1 MKKVLKILTTVL
13 ILCLSIGNATA
24 ATTKPNKSKPISI
37 TFKDK
42 NLEKAVR
49 QKIKKPKGNIY
60 TTDVI
65 KIKELDL
72 INIGIKDITPLKC
85 FTNLSK
91 LELQN
96 IEAPNPNDIKDISS
110 LKYLKKLTYLDLTCN
125 DILSTSPLNGLTD
138 LTNLYLGYTD
148 TVKNISFIKSMKK
161 LKSLYLTGMDLTDIS
176 ALKSCN
182 NLEDLNLWSNNIS
195 DLTPLK
201 GLTKLKKLEL
211 SNNEIN
217 NLSPLKD
224 LKSLKYLGLMH
235 NNIEN
240 ILHLR
245 NLNRLEHLYLRG
257 NKISDFSYVKPYYH
271 NLKEKDFEPYVLLSA
286 LNHSNYF
293 STEGCSIVY
302 WPLLYDCIVFHM
314 YDGMDIGENNTQSL
328 EYDINTKYNFFEGV
342 FSDFNINYESN
353 HETCIKIWGD
363 DKLLYT
369 SQSIK
374 FGDDPIPFRIDISGV
389 NKLKIKIESSG
400 NGLYDDS
407 EYILSC
413 PYLY

>member
-1 MKKVLKILTTVL
+1 MVLAVAL
-13 ILCLSIGNATA
+13 ILCLSIGNVTA
-24 ATTKPNKSKPISI
+24 AATQANKNKPISI
-37 TFKDK
+37 AFKDK
-42 NLEKAVR
+42 NLEKAIR

-60 TTDVI
+60 TTDLI

-72 INIGIKDITPLKC
+72 INIGIKDITPLKWC
-85 FTNLSK
+85 TNLSK

-96 IEAPNPNDIKDISS
+96 IESPNPNDVKDISS

-125 DILSTSPLNGLTD
+125 DFLSTSPLNVLTN

-148 TVKNISFIKSMKK
+148 TIKDISFIKSMKK
-161 LKSLYLTGMDLTDIS
+161 LKSLGLAGMDLTNIS

-182 NLEDLNLWSNNIS
+182 NLEDLNLCSNNIS

-201 GLTKLKKLEL
+201 GLTRLKKLEL
-211 SNNEIN
+211 SINEIN

-240 ILHLR
+240 ILDLR
-245 NLNRLEHLYLRG
+245 NLDRLEHLYLRG
-257 NKISDFSYVKPYYH
+257 NKISDFSCVKPYYN
-271 NLKEKDFEPYVLLSA
+271 NLKEKDFEPNVLLSA
-286 LNHSNYF
+286 LKHSNYT

-302 WPLLYDCIVFHM
+302 CPTLYDCIVFHM
-314 YDGMDIGENNTQSL
+314 YDGMDLGENNMQSL
-328 EYDINTKYNFFEGV
+328 EYDINAKYNFFEGV
-342 FSDFNINYESN
+342 FSEFDVNYESN
-353 HETCIKIWGD
+353 HDTCIKIWGD
-363 DKLLYT
+363 DKLLYA
-369 SQSIK
+369 SEAIK

-389 NKLKIKIESSG
+389 NNLIIQIESSG
-400 NGLYDDS
+400 NALCDDS
-407 EYILSC
+407 EYILSS